1 MVWNQQ
7 KSLQFGRF
15 SNGVYFP
22 KGRDAGF
29 FSLCSTSLLDL
40 SQIGSDVHEV
50 KSRRLFR
57 DYSSTSSISSDPWS
71 TFFKQPNTGE
81 FDLPKDRSP
90 FTELHHHSEYR
101 EVNLASYSPFVKMYF
116 SPSEQVLD
124 RCAYFIQSYG
134 LDLSTTIAVNIRG
147 TDKHTE
153 VEPPPISTY
162 LGLAEEALSR
172 QPDGRILLVTDQR
185 QYLDVFLGT
194 FKSSVV
200 FFDELPTTLGD
211 FAIHKLLEKSERE
224 DFGINFLAT
233 VLLISQ
239 SSQVIT
245 HTGNG
250 ALWTSLFRGGTKGL
264 TQLSGKNV
272 YTSEQ

>member
-40 SQIGSDVHEV
+40 SQISSDVHEI

-57 DYSSTSSISSDPWS
+57 DYSSTSLISSDPWS
-71 TFFKQPNTGE
+71 VFFKQPKTGE

-90 FTELHHHSEYR
+90 FTELHHHSVYR
-101 EVNLASYSPFVKMYF
+101 EVNLASYGPFINRYF
-116 SPSEQVLD
+116 SPSDRVLD
-124 RCAYFIQSYG
+124 RYGHFIQSYG
-134 LDLSTTIAVNIRG
+134 LDLSNTIAVNIRG

-162 LGLAEEALSR
+162 LRLAEEALSE
-172 QPDGRILLVTDQR
+172 QPSSKILLVTDQQ
-185 QYLDVFLGT
+185 QYLDVFLRK
-194 FKSSVV
+194 FKSSLLSL
-200 FFDELPTTLGD
+200 DELPTTFSD
-211 FAIHKLLEKSERE
+211 VVIHKLLKKNQRE

-239 SSQVIT
+239 SGKVIT

-250 ALWTSLFRGGTKGL
+250 ALWTSLFRGRTKGL
-264 TQLSGKNV
+264 TQLSGKDV
-272 YTSEQ
+272 YTGLE